1 MTMTLPSPLDTLRSV
16 AVAPMAGGPSSPGLV
31 IAAARAGHF
40 AQLAGGYKTA
50 AALNAQ
56 IAEVTEAG
64 VSAFGVNLFVP
75 NPHPI
80 DEAGYVAY
88 WESIREHAS
97 THDDAAT
104 MAARLEDDDEW
115 SEKLDAVILSR
126 TPVVS
131 FTFGLPSAVTFR
143 RLQAAGVLTIQTVTS
158 VDEARQAAAAGA
170 DALTVQGHDA
180 GGHSGVWNPD
190 TFPENIALATLIE
203 RVRTVTDLP
212 LIASGGI
219 TRRDQVLE
227 LLGAGADMVAV
238 GTAVLRS
245 EESGA
250 SAVHKA
256 ALADEQYTETA
267 FTRAFTGRPARAL
280 VNAFVASHV
289 DAPVGY
295 PALHHLT
302 RTMRAKATAA
312 GDSTLVNLWAGQGW
326 REAKEGPIAA
336 ILDALE
342 P

>member
-1 MTMTLPSPLDTLRSV
+1 MPLPSPLDTFKRI
-16 AVAPMAGGPSSPGLV
+16 AVAPMAGGPSSPALV

-50 AALNAQ
+50 AALEAQ

-64 VSAFGVNLFVP
+64 VPVFGVNLFVP

-80 DEAGYVAY
+80 DEAGYAAY
-88 WESIREHAS
+88 WERIRQHAS

-104 MAARLEDDDEW
+104 MAPRLEDDDEW
-115 SEKLDAVILSR
+115 VEKLDALIRSR

-131 FTFGLPSAVTFR
+131 FTFGLPSPDVFR
-143 RLQAAGVLTIQTVTS
+143 RLKTAGILTIQTVTS
-158 VDEARQAAAAGA
+158 VDEARRAAAAGA
-170 DALTVQGHDA
+170 DALTVQGYDA
-180 GGHSGVWNPD
+180 GGHSGVWDAD
-190 TFPENIALATLIE
+190 TFPENVPLATIVE

-219 TRRDQVLE
+219 TRSDRVREVLD
-227 LLGAGADMVAV
+227 AGADMVAV

-245 EESGA
+245 DESGA
-250 SAVHKA
+250 SATHKA
-256 ALADEQYTETA
+256 ALADDRYTETTL
-267 FTRAFTGRPARAL
+267 TRAFTGRPARAL
-280 VNAFVASHV
+280 VNAFVESHG

-302 RTMRAKATAA
+302 RAMRANATAA

-326 REAKEGPIAA
+326 RDAEEGPIVA